1 MLSYEKVCMGQSSR
15 KMGFPPLLCQMHENL
30 LNRGPR
36 TLVGGMC
43 SLAQCK
49 NSRKSTVR
57 CYKLHASNGR
67 LVLGGQ
73 NGRDGME
80 WLIRAILHSLSAGGS
95 GHLIGYCNLHCF
107 WPSLNDCPLTSTFRL
122 RSLVA
127 FFLLPGNY
135 CFNKIETSDCFS
147 PLEIFQWFQLK
158 FQVSEVCF

>member
-1 MLSYEKVCMGQSSR
+1 MWAKGQRAGRLGSVRVWITKLSDIAFQAAPRDCVKNQSTDDSHTVEGQNYYKEKM
-15 KMGFPPLLCQMHENL
+15 
-30 LNRGPR
+30 
-36 TLVGGMC
+36 
-43 SLAQCK
+43 
-49 NSRKSTVR
+49 R